1 MKRERIIT
9 EIKNIPYY
17 FKESIMNF
25 REIITEVGAERLM
38 QYTLALVVLATM
50 ILAYAIGFYGAYKGE
65 EFQEKQQV
73 AINGIHLPAKYVG
86 KFTISHYCSC
96 PLCTGTAKG
105 SRTATGHI
113 PREGR
118 TVAVDRHIIPL
129 HSVIY
134 VEGLGTFVAED
145 VGGAVKGN
153 HLDIYIDDHQR
164 ALNLGTL
171 KGATPKVYILD

>member
-1 MKRERIIT
+1 MKRE
-9 EIKNIPYY
+9 ELSQKIKENLNCA
-17 FKESIMNF
+17 KEAIAELPSTL
-25 REIITEVGAERLM
+25 REVGGERFA
-38 QYTLALVVLATM
+38 QV
-50 ILAYAIGFYGAYKGE
+50 ILILLILCGLTISFCLGQIAYRDKLKHDETNY
-65 EFQEKQQV
+65 V
-73 AINGIHLPAKYVG
+73 TVNGINVPGRYLG
-86 KFTISHYCSC
+86 KFSISHYCSC
-96 PLCTGTAKG
+96 PICTGTAKG

-118 TVAVDRHIIPL
+118 TVAVDKHIIPL

-171 KGATPKVYILD
+171 KGAKPKVYILE

>member
-1 MKRERIIT
+1 MFDKILMWLSFNGKAVGRVFVILLIGAFFIPAFIT
-9 EIKNIPYY
+9 KHEEPTEPK
-17 FKESIMNF
+17 KEESIV
-25 REIITEVGAERLM
+25 EIPSKYL
-38 QYTLALVVLATM
+38 
-50 ILAYAIGFYGAYKGE
+50 GE
-65 EFQEKQQV
+65 FS
-73 AINGIHLPAKYVG
+73 
-86 KFTISHYCSC
+86 ISHYCSC
-96 PLCTGTAKG
+96 PICTSTPKG

-118 TVAVDRHIIPL
+118 TVAVDKKLIPL

-145 VGGAVKGN
+145 VGGGVKGK

-171 KGATPKVYILD
+171 GGQKLKVWVLE

>member
-1 MKRERIIT
+1 MRRETIEYLKESFKDFANRNWKGLIRIPFIILIALLIGLATNYANKEETQQKQIQQT
-9 EIKNIPYY
+9 EINGV
-17 FKESIMNF
+17 
-25 REIITEVGAERLM
+25 T
-38 QYTLALVVLATM
+38 
-50 ILAYAIGFYGAYKGE
+50 
-65 EFQEKQQV
+65 V
-73 AINGIHLPAKYVG
+73 AGKYLG
-86 KFTISHYCSC
+86 KFSISHYCSC
-96 PLCTGTAKG
+96 PICTNTPKG

-118 TVAVDRHIIPL
+118 TVAVDPKIIPL
-129 HSVIY
+129 HSIIY

-171 KGATPKVYILD
+171 KGARPKVYILN

>member
-1 MKRERIIT
+1 
-9 EIKNIPYY
+9 
-17 FKESIMNF
+17 MNDNRF
-25 REIITEVGAERLM
+25 LIWLSLNGR
-38 QYTLALVVLATM
+38 
-50 ILAYAIGFYGAYKGE
+50 AIGRLVLILIVCLF
-65 EFQEKQQV
+65 F
-73 AINGIHLPAKYVG
+73 LPAFLPKQKEVVEPKKEEAVVEIPSKYLG
-86 KFTISHYCSC
+86 EFSISHYCSC
-96 PLCTGTAKG
+96 PICTSTPKG

-118 TVAVDRHIIPL
+118 TVAVDTKLIPL

-145 VGGAVKGN
+145 IGGGVKGK

-171 KGATPKVYILD
+171 GGQKLKVWVLE